1 MTDAENI
8 HQKMAA
14 LKAKRQAW
22 TDHASGCARCAPG
35 LLRDTAAEGC
45 DAGQASVREISAA
58 YAALE
63 SVKAAALRGRCR

>member
-8 HQKMAA
+8 HQRMAA
-14 LKAKRQAW
+14 LKAKRQEW
-22 TDHASGCARCAPG
+22 TDHASDCARCAPG

-45 DAGQASVREISAA
+45 DAGQATVREIAAA